1 MLQRQ
6 DLEVNNKQLLNE
18 MQRLRNAL
26 EQVNWSKRML
36 QRQDLEVNNKQLLN
50 EMQRLRNAL
59 EQVKGVLQGLRREV
73 FFCFFT
79 QCVLELLGQEREFIY
94 LKI

>member
-26 EQVNWSKRML
+26 EQVNWAPGPVGQQQAATQWDVAEP
-36 QRQDLEVNNKQLLN
+36 QRFRAGK
-50 EMQRLRNAL
+50 L
-59 EQVKGVLQGLRREV
+59 EQVY
-73 FFCFFT
+73 FT
-79 QCVLELLGQEREFIY
+79 WSSIISGPLLTSSGSAM
-94 LKI
+94 L

>member
-26 EQVNWSKRML
+26 EQVNWSKHML

-50 EMQRLRNAL
+50 EMQRLRNTL
-59 EQVKGVLQGLRREV
+59 EQVNGVLRGLCREV
-73 FFCFFT
+73 FCCFLRGAC
-79 QCVLELLGQEREFIY
+79 QNC
-94 LKI
+94 

>member
-18 MQRLRNAL
+18 MQRLRKAL

-50 EMQRLRNAL
+50 EMQWLRNTL
-59 EQVKGVLQGLRREV
+59 EQVN
-73 FFCFFT
+73 
-79 QCVLELLGQEREFIY
+79 
-94 LKI
+94 

>member
-26 EQVNWSKRML
+26 EQVNQSKRML

-59 EQVKGVLQGLRREV
+59 EQVN
-73 FFCFFT
+73 
-79 QCVLELLGQEREFIY
+79 
-94 LKI
+94 